1 MEELLT
7 FTDAGIFN
15 SAAFL
20 VFICTDVSPV
30 ASSTLVQGVCLRHHP
45 LFGGL
50 LRRSSATCL
59 PKGPGLLHRSESSWA
74 ASRRQSELQE
84 CRHGNITPQ
93 MIVGQDHEYGTS
105 HRLLD

>member
-7 FTDAGIFN
+7 FTDTGIFN
-15 SAAFL
+15 SAAFF
-20 VFICTDVSPV
+20 VFICTGVSPV

-59 PKGPGLLHRSESSWA
+59 PKGPGLLHRSESFLGGVSPPIRTPGVP
-74 ASRRQSELQE
+74 RR
-84 CRHGNITPQ
+84 GNITPQ

-105 HRLLD
+105 T